1 MLRPVRGGAL
11 GQPVADY
18 VLDLSACAG
27 NGQFDE
33 TAATDILIA
42 WSAAYSSN
50 HGGNEVALAKG
61 GMLLAAGGGPS
72 TVDAARSAATHCA
85 EQGHDATGAAF
96 AADAFFPFTD
106 APQILADAGAIR
118 GAVPDGSRNDDT
130 VKAFFH
136 DRRIAVA
143 WIPAAFRGFCRH

>member
-1 MLRPVRGGAL
+1 
-11 GQPVADY
+11 
-18 VLDLSACAG
+18 
-27 NGQFDE
+27 
-33 TAATDILIA
+33 
-42 WSAAYSSN
+42 
-50 HGGNEVALAKG
+50 
-61 GMLLAAGGGPS
+61 MLLAAGGGPS